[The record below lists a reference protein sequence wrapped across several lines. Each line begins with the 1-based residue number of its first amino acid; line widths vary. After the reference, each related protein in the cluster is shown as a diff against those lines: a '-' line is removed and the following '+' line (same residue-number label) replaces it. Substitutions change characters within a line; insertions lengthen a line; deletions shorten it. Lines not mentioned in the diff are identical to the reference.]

1 MKEQDQSAFKRIVKI
16 KTILLISAALLII
29 ISIAQYM
36 GKFSN
41 MIARYNTMR
50 LNEKAKYDEL
60 KICRVLAIALSARAL
75 ILILELIDIMSFKD
89 KLIISIVVLI
99 IGSI

>member
-1 MKEQDQSAFKRIVKI
+1 MK
-16 KTILLISAALLII
+16 
-29 ISIAQYM
+29 
-36 GKFSN
+36 
-41 MIARYNTMR
+41 
-50 LNEKAKYDEL
+50 KAKYDEL

-89 KLIISIVVLI
+89 KLIISIVILM

>member
-16 KTILLISAALLII
+16 KTILLISAVLLII

-60 KICRVLAIALSARAL
+60 KICRVLAIGLSARAL

-89 KLIISIVVLI
+89 KLIISIVILI

>member
-1 MKEQDQSAFKRIVKI
+1 MGSS
-16 KTILLISAALLII
+16 LIIAVLLII

-41 MIARYNTMR
+41 MINTMR
-50 LNEKAKYDEL
+50 PNEKAKYDEL

-75 ILILELIDIMSFKD
+75 ILILELIDIMCFND
-89 KLIISIVVLI
+89 KLIISIVILI